1 MKLSL
6 ALTFGFLISALTAF
20 GQSQDAQDKSQDKTQ
35 DKTADRVQIVSTAEI
50 IKIDAKKKS
59 LQVRE
64 LAQASDNDR
73 RAGRRGGGSGYPGGG
88 GGYPGGGGGYPGG
101 GRRRT
106 GGVGFPG
113 GGGGGGY
120 HGRTGGSSTNHAAK
134 EYKVFVTKDTVM
146 TLANSNIEF
155 SDLRVGDRID
165 ISGTPKGSKG
175 DLEATSIS
183 RNLK

>member
-6 ALTFGFLISALTAF
+6 ALTCAFLLSAYPAL
-20 GQSQDAQDKSQDKTQ
+20 GQSKDAQDKSTGH
-35 DKTADRVQIVSTAEI
+35 VQIVSTAEI
-50 IKIDAKKKS
+50 IKIDTKKKS

-64 LAQASDNDR
+64 LAQPANN
-73 RAGRRGGGSGYPGGG
+73 AGRRGGQGGGYPRSGGHRGGGSGRRSGSIGFPGSG
-88 GGYPGGGGGYPGG
+88 GGYPGGGGGTT
-101 GRRRT
+101 R
-106 GGVGFPG
+106 
-113 GGGGGGY
+113 
-120 HGRTGGSSTNHAAK
+120 SQAK

-146 TLANSNIEF
+146 TLANTNIEF

>member
-1 MKLSL
+1 MVNVTLKRGVDMKLGL
-6 ALTFGFLISALTAF
+6 ALTLSFVISVFPVF
-20 GQSQDAQDKSQDKTQ
+20 GQSKDAQDKS
-35 DKTADRVQIVSTAEI
+35 ADRVQIVSTAEI

-64 LAQASDNDR
+64 LAQPTDNGGRVGR
-73 RAGRRGGGSGYPGGG
+73 RAGG
-88 GGYPGGGGGYPGG
+88 GGYPGGGQPRNGG
-101 GRRRT
+101 GRRP

-113 GGGGGGY
+113 GGSGGGY
-120 HGRTGGSSTNHAAK
+120 PGRTGGPSPSHAAK

>member
-1 MKLSL
+1 MKSSL
-6 ALTFGFLISALTAF
+6 ALTFGFLISAFPAF
-20 GQSQDAQDKSQDKTQ
+20 GQSKDAQ
-35 DKTADRVQIVSTAEI
+35 DKTADHVQIVSTAEI

-64 LAQASDNDR
+64 LAQASDNGGR
-73 RAGRRGGGSGYPGGG
+73 VGRRGGG

-101 GRRRT
+101 GTRTGGGRRS

-113 GGGGGGY
+113 GGGGGGGY
-120 HGRTGGSSTNHAAK
+120 PGRTGGSSTNHAAK

-155 SDLRVGDRID
+155 SDLRV
-165 ISGTPKGSKG
+165 
-175 DLEATSIS
+175 
-183 RNLK
+183 